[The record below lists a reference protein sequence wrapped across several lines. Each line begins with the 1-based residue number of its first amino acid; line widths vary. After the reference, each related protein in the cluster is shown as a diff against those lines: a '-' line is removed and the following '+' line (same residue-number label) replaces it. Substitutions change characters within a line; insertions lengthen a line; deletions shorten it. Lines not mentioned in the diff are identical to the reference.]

1 MLLLEDG
8 DNAKQIS
15 PKDFADM
22 MNIPADIYKK
32 LELSPVFE
40 INPQKTKPD
49 KLNGG
54 LIAPAG
60 KGSKPYI
67 FVERDGITKI
77 VRYYDS
83 RVPDKVNPRISTYE
97 PKRVTFEDQL
107 SIYPKFDLAL
117 FMYCLSCCK
126 DSPLNEEKTAFD
138 WHYSFQNK
146 EKKAIGIRTQ
156 AAKISKALAL
166 VNNET
171 ADGGLSDNEIVLTAK
186 GIYAQ
191 NTNGSARVLPNP
203 SQKNKTVLEIRAD
216 LTELIYKNVDLF
228 LDSADSDVN
237 EFYGMVLDAVDR
249 GIFEVKQSPNSSVRS
264 WYWNGG
270 SQNGKLISDIPAG
283 QVDFDILKGAIE
295 ADPNKYY
302 QNVIKALAETKG
314 KENMADFLKK
324 EKAKM
329 SPMEHERQVMQS
341 PVPNMAKEPVRT
353 PPPPPSENLMKSEN
367 TKQITGPDTIIDEN
381 EPVINVNP
389 MAEGKDPVF
398 VMPEKFND
406 TTKLLRS
413 FNGGV
418 FPPQNLN
425 KIWYDKIKAGE
436 INQENMKEQADL
448 ILKDK

>member
-1 MLLLEDG
+1 
-8 DNAKQIS
+8 
-15 PKDFADM
+15 M
-22 MNIPADIYKK
+22 MAIPADIYKK

-107 SIYPKFDLAL
+107 SIYPKFDHAL
-117 FMYCLSCCK
+117 FMFCLGCCK
-126 DSPLNEEKTAFD
+126 DSPLNEEKTVFD

-166 VNNET
+166 VNNEIEN
-171 ADGGLSDNEIVLTAK
+171 GGLSDNEIVLTAK

-191 NTNGSARVLPNP
+191 NTNGSARVIPNP

-324 EKAKM
+324 ERAKM
-329 SPMEHERQVMQS
+329 SPREYERQIMQS
-341 PVPNMAKEPVRT
+341 PVPNMGKDPVR
-353 PPPPPSENLMKSEN
+353 PAAPDPSPAAAIQDEQFDEV
-367 TKQITGPDTIIDEN
+367 IIDEDDENDAISGPDEHIEDN
-381 EPVINVNP
+381 EPGIDVNP

-436 INQENMKEQADL
+436 ITQENMKEQADL